1 MKNIPTR
8 RVVLLAACAA
18 TLGAVV
24 WAYMTDPAEETLV
37 EAAERGAI
45 APGASAA
52 AGGSSSA
59 VLSLENLPRLT
70 LPERQHDL
78 FSKKSWAPPPPP
90 PPPTPQRAAAPSPPP
105 KPTAPPLPFAYMGVL
120 EEEQTKPIYFL
131 SAGEKVYAVSAGETL
146 DATYRIDGMRGGQ
159 LMITYLPLNMQQS
172 LSLSAAAAAAFP
184 PALEAP
190 LAAPRAAADD
200 ADDDDADPPA
210 PEAAAGEVMLAWSG
224 PASAKVGEEIAV
236 TLSASSSK
244 PLNTSLLTLNYD
256 PKALAVLRINEG
268 SLLKR
273 GGARTAFRPR
283 IDADTGR
290 ISVRL
295 ERLGQSGVAGDG
307 DLFSIVLKGN
317 APANDAKLGVLT
329 TVSAGIGN
337 QPLVT
342 AALAPYQFQIRP

>member
-1 MKNIPTR
+1 MKSISTR
-8 RVVLLAACAA
+8 RIVLLAACVA

-24 WAYMTDPAEETLV
+24 WAYMTDPTEEKLV

-52 AGGSSSA
+52 AGSSSTA

-70 LPERQHDL
+70 LPERQQDL
-78 FSKKSWAPPPPP
+78 FAKKSWAPPPPP
-90 PPPTPQRAAAPSPPP
+90 PPPLQRPAAPSPPP
-105 KPTAPPLPFAYMGVL
+105 KPAAPPLPFAYMGVL

-172 LSLSAAAAAAFP
+172 LSLTAAAGAAIP

-210 PEAAAGEVMLAWSG
+210 LEAAAGEVMLAWSG
-224 PASAKVGEEIAV
+224 PASARVGEEIAV

-283 IDADTGR
+283 IDAQTGR

-317 APANDAKLGVLT
+317 APATDAKLGVLT